1 MSPTTRVSGGLL
13 LVLVLTLHAC
23 MVPPNG
29 PYSSLPLFTSS
40 PLFAPND
47 RQVAPYQ
54 ALAREQDQSLGTCAE
69 THTCDRAHYTRALL
83 ALYESQAVA
92 AKHFQDV
99 IDAAPKSP
107 LASSSHFWLKLL
119 QSPPTFLNHTRS
131 YANATEHLVRDLLEL
146 ETSAAQVMQ
155 REVKARDKKVEDLTT
170 QLETLKRK
178 VEELTA
184 QLEALKRIDQ
194 EMKEMTRPVKPPLK
208 PPQPPEKGAQ
218 P

>member
-1 MSPTTRVSGGLL
+1 MNPTTRVSGGLL

-40 PLFAPND
+40 PLIAPND
-47 RQVAPYQ
+47 RQVSHYQ
-54 ALAREQDQSLGTCAE
+54 ALAREQDQSLGACAE

-92 AKHFQDV
+92 ARHFQDV
-99 IDAAPKSP
+99 IDMAPKSP
-107 LASSSHFWLKLL
+107 LASSSLFWLQFLHN
-119 QSPPTFLNHTRS
+119 SPTNLPWVSS
-131 YANATEHLVRDLLEL
+131 YAEAAEHLVRDLLEL
-146 ETSAAQVMQ
+146 ETSSAQVML
-155 REVKARDKKVEDLTT
+155 REVKARDKKVEDFTT
-170 QLETLKRK
+170 QLEALKRK